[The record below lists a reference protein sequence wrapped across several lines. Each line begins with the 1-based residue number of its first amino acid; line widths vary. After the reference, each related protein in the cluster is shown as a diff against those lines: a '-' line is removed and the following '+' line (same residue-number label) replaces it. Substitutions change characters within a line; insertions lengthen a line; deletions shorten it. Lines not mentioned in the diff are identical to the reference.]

1 MSVERIDRVLSG
13 ELSNTPLSKE
23 YATLREQLA
32 RCGTS
37 TETFDPK
44 PFDKRA
50 VDAAREMWRARMEV
64 EHRSTTVFAQLASQ
78 LMEANASLDAK
89 AVMLRMAYDE
99 MRHTDNCADVLRAMG
114 VEAKVE
120 TNVACAPLAVHKG
133 CSPEQRALRN
143 VIYTTCMSEMVAVA
157 RFVDTLDEMEEPYL
171 RDRTRLLLADEILH
185 GQFGFHYLTAWKDWL
200 EQNPDEVRLLER
212 YLVHAFAVIEDMLAG
227 PPVRRIERTK
237 DEIALGLP
245 EPERSRDIFYQT
257 MEHATVPGLERFG
270 IDAAKSWRERR
281 RLA

>member
-1 MSVERIDRVLSG
+1 MTSDRIDRTVTGDLSD
-13 ELSNTPLSKE
+13 TPLSKE
-23 YATLREQLA
+23 YATLRESLA
-32 RCGTS
+32 RCAVS
-37 TETFDPK
+37 TTEFDAK
-44 PFDKRA
+44 PYDKRA
-50 VDAAREMWRARMEV
+50 VDAARDMWRVRMEV

-99 MRHTDNCADVLRAMG
+99 MRHTENCADVLRAMG

-120 TNVACAPLAVHKG
+120 TNVVCAPLAVHKG

-157 RFVDTLDEMEEPYL
+157 RFVDTLDEMEDPYL

-212 YLVHAFAVIEDMLAG
+212 YLVHSFAVLEDMLAG

-245 EPERSRDIFYQT
+245 EPERSRDIFFQT

-270 IDAAKSWRERR
+270 IDAGKSWRERR

>member
-1 MSVERIDRVLSG
+1 VSNDSIDRVVTA
-13 ELSNTPLSKE
+13 ELSDTPLAKE
-23 YATLREQLA
+23 YATLREALA

-37 TETFDPK
+37 TDTFDPK
-44 PFDKRA
+44 PFDPRA
-50 VDAAREMWRARMEV
+50 VDAARAMWKQRMEV

-99 MRHTDNCADVLRAMG
+99 MRHTENCADVLSAMG
-114 VEAKVE
+114 VEARVS
-120 TNVACAPLAVHKG
+120 TNVTCAPLAVHKN
-133 CSPEQRALRN
+133 STPEQRALRN

-185 GQFGFHYLTAWKDWL
+185 GQFGFFYLTAWKPYLDA
-200 EQNPDEVRLLER
+200 NPDEVRSLER
-212 YLVHAFAVIEDMLAG
+212 YLVHAFSVIEDALAG
-227 PPVRRIERTK
+227 PPARFVERTK

-245 EPERSRDIFYQT
+245 EPVRSRDIFYQT

-270 IDAAKSWRERR
+270 IDAGKSWRERR
-281 RLA
+281 KLA

>member
-1 MSVERIDRVLSG
+1 MSDDRIDRVVVATLSD
-13 ELSNTPLSKE
+13 TPLAKE

-32 RCGTS
+32 RCGT
-37 TETFDPK
+37 TTDAFDPK
-44 PFDKRA
+44 PYDARA
-50 VDAAREMWRARMEV
+50 VDAARDMWRARMEV

-99 MRHTDNCADVLRAMG
+99 MRHTENCGDVLRAMG

-120 TNVACAPLAVHKG
+120 TNVVCAPLAVHKSS
-133 CSPEQRALRN
+133 SPEQRALRN

-157 RFVDTLDEMEEPYL
+157 RFVDTLDEMEDPYL

-200 EQNPDEVRLLER
+200 DQHPDEVRSLER
-212 YLVHAFAVIEDMLAG
+212 YLVHAFAVIETMLAG
-227 PPVRRIERTK
+227 PPVREIVRTK

-245 EPERSRDIFYQT
+245 EPHRSRDIFYQT

-270 IDAAKSWRERR
+270 IDAGKSWRERR

>member
-1 MSVERIDRVLSG
+1 VSDERIERVLDAS
-13 ELSNTPLSKE
+13 LSSTPLAKE
-23 YATLREQLA
+23 YATLRAQLA

-37 TETFDPK
+37 TDAFDPK
-44 PFDKRA
+44 PYDPRA
-50 VDAAREMWRARMEV
+50 VDAAREMWRVRMQV

-99 MRHTDNCADVLRAMG
+99 MRHTENCADVLRAMG
-114 VEAKVE
+114 EEPKV
-120 TNVACAPLAVHKG
+120 VVDVSCAPLATHKRS
-133 CSPEQRALRN
+133 SPEQRALRN

-157 RFVDTLDEMEEPYL
+157 RFVDTLDEMEDPYL

-185 GQFGFHYLTAWKDWL
+185 GQFGFHYLTAWKPWL
-200 EQNPDEVRLLER
+200 DGHPDEVRSLER
-212 YLVHAFAVIEDMLAG
+212 YLVHAFAVIEEMLAG
-227 PPVRRIERTK
+227 PAVPKVHRTK

-245 EPERSRDIFYQT
+245 EPERSRDIFFQT

-270 IDAAKSWRERR
+270 IDAGTSWRERR

>member
-1 MSVERIDRVLSG
+1 VSDERIERVLDAT
-13 ELSNTPLSKE
+13 LSSTPLAKE

-37 TETFDPK
+37 TDAFDPK
-44 PFDKRA
+44 PYDPRA
-50 VDAAREMWRARMEV
+50 VDAAREMWRVRMQV

-99 MRHTDNCADVLRAMG
+99 MRHTENCADVLRAMG
-114 VEAKVE
+114 EQPEVV
-120 TNVACAPLAVHKG
+120 VDVSCAPLATHKR
-133 CSPEQRALRN
+133 STPEQRALRN

-157 RFVDTLDEMEEPYL
+157 RFVDTLDEMEDPYL

-185 GQFGFHYLTAWKDWL
+185 GQFGFHYLTAWKPWL
-200 EQNPDEVRLLER
+200 DAHPDEVRSLER
-212 YLVHAFAVIEDMLAG
+212 YLVHAFAVIEEMLAG
-227 PPVRRIERTK
+227 PPVPRVHRTK

-245 EPERSRDIFYQT
+245 EPARSREIFFQT

-270 IDAAKSWRERR
+270 IDAGKSWRERR

>member
-1 MSVERIDRVLSG
+1 MSDDKIERVVDATLSD
-13 ELSNTPLSKE
+13 TPLAKE

-32 RCGTS
+32 RCGT
-37 TETFDPK
+37 TTDAFDPK
-44 PFDKRA
+44 PYDARA
-50 VDAAREMWRARMEV
+50 VDAAREMWRVRMEV

-99 MRHTDNCADVLRAMG
+99 MRHTENCGDVLRAMG

-120 TNVACAPLAVHKG
+120 TNVVCAPLAVHKNS
-133 CSPEQRALRN
+133 SPEQRALRN

-157 RFVDTLDEMEEPYL
+157 RFVDTLDEMEDPYL

-200 EQNPDEVRLLER
+200 EQHPDEVRSLER
-212 YLVHAFAVIEDMLAG
+212 YLVHAFAVIETMLAG
-227 PPVRRIERTK
+227 PPVRPIERTK

-245 EPERSRDIFYQT
+245 EPERSRDIFFQT

-270 IDAAKSWRERR
+270 IDAGKSWRERR